1 MKRYLC
7 IIFVVLCIGTLS
19 AQNQGKVKV
28 DSRLRVFE
36 LDSTDWLYPWYVL
49 KHENKWENTS
59 GDGITAKD
67 TVHLICNST
76 CYQDL
81 SGAYKHRLPFCR
93 ARLVGDTLVI
103 QVYDESASNDEWVT
117 FRVCGKNFICDY
129 EQNYNAEAGLAINSS
144 LTLSKRKVRKGDYL
158 VGKMEVYYQVIK
170 NLIDPSYL
178 EKGRIRGNFKVKVE

>member
-1 MKRYLC
+1 MKWYLC
-7 IIFVVLCIGTLS
+7 VIFVVLCIGTLS
-19 AQNQGKVKV
+19 AQNQGRVKV

-36 LDSTDWLYPWYVL
+36 LDSTDWVYPW
-49 KHENKWENTS
+49 
-59 GDGITAKD
+59 DGIEMKD

-117 FRVCGKNFICDY
+117 FRVCRRNFICDY

-144 LTLSKRKVRKGDYL
+144 LTLGKRKVRKGDYL
-158 VGKMEVYYQVIK
+158 VGKIEVYYQVIK

-178 EKGRIRGNFKVKVE
+178 EKGRIRGNFKVRVE